1 MHIHTSSPPDL
12 DNDPPRDQSTQSP
25 VRPESEGPVR
35 LEPVLPFARLGKD
48 DVDYAGGKGA
58 NLGELT
64 AAGLPV
70 PDGFVVG
77 APAYAAY
84 CEQTGLRERL
94 AELLDGVDVEDTAA
108 LQAASA
114 AARELF
120 DTTPL
125 PEPLQ
130 REIRAAY
137 GQIGS
142 HPSASDGEAGADADG
157 NTVTEA
163 GGGTAGD
170 TAPAVA
176 VRSSATAEDTADT
189 SFAGMNET
197 FLNIRGAD
205 AVIDAVRRCWR
216 SLFGART
223 IYYRGMNGFGQAAM
237 DIAVVVQRQ
246 VNSTRAGVM
255 FTVNP
260 ATGERGELVIE
271 GSFGLGEAVVSG
283 SVSPDRY
290 IVEKA
295 TLAIRRR
302 EVHRKELVIE
312 YAPDGGTQQRTLSE
326 DDSLRPVLT
335 DAEVVAVAGLGRRI
349 EEHYG
354 FPQDTEWAFDPEG
367 ALWMLQSR
375 PITTLQELP
384 AEASATL
391 EPDAAGAGAG
401 AGAGGTGAGA
411 GTGGAGGGAEPAVLL
426 RGLGGAPGG
435 ASGSA
440 RVLRSLADADRLGE
454 GDVLVT
460 HMTAPDWLPLM
471 RRAAAIVTDSGGMTC
486 HAAIVS
492 RELGIPCVVGT
503 GEATRVL
510 RDGEAI
516 TVDATRGV
524 VLEGLPD
531 VGLAATSFLDGSPPA
546 GGPGSGAGLPTTT
559 GAGSPSVASAAT
571 AAVPGGAAGT
581 STGGPVTG
589 TQILVNLSEPS
600 QVQRV
605 AGLAVDGVG
614 LLRAEL
620 MVLEALAGDHP
631 RVLLEEG
638 RGEDFVARMAAGL
651 TTFAAGFAPRPVT
664 YRTIDF
670 RTNEFSG
677 LRGGERFEPQES
689 NPMIGYRGALRYTR
703 EPDVFRLE
711 LAALRQVW
719 DAGLQNLHVM
729 LPFVRTAREL
739 RRCRELIAES
749 GLLDRAGFELWVMA
763 EVPSVLFNLA
773 DYAALGVAGIS
784 VGSNDL
790 TQLLLGADRDNEVLA
805 ETFDERDPA
814 VTAYLRE
821 LIPRARELGLR
832 TSICGQAPSV
842 HPEYAELLVRA
853 GIDAISVN
861 IDVIDRT
868 RALVA
873 AAEQRV
879 LLDAARTAGQADGAG
894 RRPNGSQPERVGRPR
909 AG

>member
-1 MHIHTSSPPDL
+1 LTTSTAAPAHTAA
-12 DNDPPRDQSTQSP
+12 QSTLDV
-25 VRPESEGPVR
+25 VRP
-35 LEPVLPFARLGKD
+35 FTHLGRED
-48 DVDYAGGKGA
+48 TAYAGGKGA

-64 AAGLPV
+64 SAGLPV
-70 PDGFVVG
+70 PDGFVIG
-77 APAYAAY
+77 APAYAAF
-84 CEQTGLRERL
+84 CDQTGLRQRL
-94 AELLDGVDVEDTAA
+94 ATLLDGVDVEDTAA

-114 AARELF
+114 AARDLL
-120 DTTPL
+120 DATPM

-130 REIRAAY
+130 GAIRSAY
-137 GQIGS
+137 EQL
-142 HPSASDGEAGADADG
+142 
-157 NTVTEA
+157 A
-163 GGGTAGD
+163 GGD
-170 TAPAVA
+170 SIPVA

-197 FLNIRGAD
+197 FLNTRGAD
-205 AVIDAVRRCWR
+205 AMIDAVRRCWR

-223 IYYRGMNGFGQAAM
+223 IYYRGVNGFGQADM

-246 VNSTRAGVM
+246 LQSTRAGVM

-260 ATGERGELVIE
+260 ATGRRDELVIE

-312 YAPDGGTQQRTLSE
+312 YAPEGGTRQRTLSE
-326 DDSLRPVLT
+326 QEALQPVLT
-335 DAEVVAVAGLGRRI
+335 DAEVVAVAELGRRI
-349 EEHYG
+349 EQHYG
-354 FPQDTEWAFDPEG
+354 SPQDTEWAFDPDG

-375 PITTLQELP
+375 PITTLHEDVAS
-384 AEASATL
+384 AEAETPGSSQRAGNSA
-391 EPDAAGAGAG
+391 AAQKAGAQ
-401 AGAGGTGAGA
+401 T
-411 GTGGAGGGAEPAVLL
+411 VLL
-426 RGLGGAPGG
+426 RGLGGAPGS
-435 ASGSA
+435 ASGAA
-440 RVLRSLADADRLGE
+440 RILASPVDAASLSD

-460 HMTAPDWLPLM
+460 HMTSPDWLPLL
-471 RRAAAIVTDSGGMTC
+471 RRAAAVVTDSGGMTC

-503 GEATRVL
+503 GEATRTL
-510 RDGEAI
+510 RDGEI
-516 TVDATRGV
+516 VTVDATQGV
-524 VLEGLPD
+524 VLEGARIEETAQ
-531 VGLAATSFLDGSPPA
+531 VSTIGTAQATGTA
-546 GGPGSGAGLPTTT
+546 TT
-559 GAGSPSVASAAT
+559 AT
-571 AAVPGGAAGT
+571 TA
-581 STGGPVTG
+581 PVTA

-600 QVQRV
+600 QVDRV
-605 AGLAVDGVG
+605 KGLPVDGVG
-614 LLRAEL
+614 LLRAEM

-631 RVLLEEG
+631 RILLEEG
-638 RGEDFVARMAAGL
+638 RGEEFVARMAAGL
-651 TTFAAGFAPRPVT
+651 STFAAGFAPRPVT

-670 RTNEFSG
+670 RTNEFRG
-677 LRGGERFEPQES
+677 LRGGERFEPQEA

-703 EPDVFRLE
+703 EPDVFALE
-711 LAALRQVW
+711 LDAVRRVW
-719 DAGLQNLHVM
+719 DSGHHNLHVM
-729 LPFVRTAREL
+729 LPFVRSTREL
-739 RRCRELIAES
+739 RRCCELIAAS
-749 GLLDRAGFELWVMA
+749 GLLDRPGFGLWVMA

-773 DYAALGVAGIS
+773 EYAKLGVCGIS
-784 VGSNDL
+784 IGSNDL

-853 GIDAISVN
+853 GIDAISVSV
-861 IDVIDRT
+861 DVIDRT

-879 LLDAARTAGQADGAG
+879 LLDHARANHPHARSQGRRGRAG
-894 RRPNGSQPERVGRPR
+894 RADSSHPGS
-909 AG
+909 

>member
-1 MHIHTSSPPDL
+1 MTVTHAEASRLTEDG
-12 DNDPPRDQSTQSP
+12 
-25 VRPESEGPVR
+25 VRP
-35 LEPVLPFARLGKD
+35 FAQLRRD

-64 AAGLPV
+64 SAGLPV

-77 APAYAAY
+77 APAYAAFLV
-84 CEQTGLRERL
+84 QTGLRERL
-94 AELLDGVDVEDTAA
+94 AQLLDVVDVEDTAA

-114 AARELF
+114 AARELVSQ
-120 DTTPL
+120 TPL
-125 PEPLQ
+125 PEPLA
-130 REIRAAY
+130 REISFAY
-137 GQIGS
+137 EQLA
-142 HPSASDGEAGADADG
+142 HDDPQ
-157 NTVTEA
+157 T
-163 GGGTAGD
+163 
-170 TAPAVA
+170 PVA
-176 VRSSATAEDTADT
+176 VRSSATAEDTAAT

-197 FLNIRGAD
+197 FLNIRGAE
-205 AVIDAVRRCWR
+205 AVIDAVRHCWR

-223 IYYRGMNGFGQAAM
+223 IYYRGVNGFAQADM

-260 ATGERGELVIE
+260 ATGQRDELVIE

-290 IVEKA
+290 IVDKA

-302 EVHRKELVIE
+302 EVHHKDLVIE
-312 YAPDGGTQQRTLSE
+312 YAPDGGTRQRALTE
-326 DDSLRPVLT
+326 EEALRPVLS
-335 DAEVVAVAGLGRRI
+335 DEEVVAVAELGRRI

-354 FPQDTEWAFDPEG
+354 FPQDTEWAFDPDG

-375 PITTLQELP
+375 PVTTLHDAP
-384 AEASATL
+384 SADASTETRT
-391 EPDAAGAGAG
+391 EP
-401 AGAGGTGAGA
+401 
-411 GTGGAGGGAEPAVLL
+411 EAVLL
-426 RGLGGAPGG
+426 HGLGGAPGS
-435 ASGSA
+435 ASGAA
-440 RVLRSLADADRLGE
+440 RVLVSLADAASLDD

-460 HMTAPDWLPLM
+460 HMTSPDWLPLL
-471 RRAAAIVTDSGGMTC
+471 RRAGAIVTDSGGMTC

-503 GEATRVL
+503 GEATSKL
-510 RDGEAI
+510 RDGEI
-516 TVDATRGV
+516 VTVDATRGV
-524 VLEGLPD
+524 VLEGARQP
-531 VGLAATSFLDGSPPA
+531 VGDAEPA
-546 GGPGSGAGLPTTT
+546 PRASGER
-559 GAGSPSVASAAT
+559 SVSASADAIS
-571 AAVPGGAAGT
+571 AMA
-581 STGGPVTG
+581 PVTA

-600 QVQRV
+600 QVARV
-605 AGLAVDGVG
+605 KDLQVDGVG
-614 LLRAEL
+614 LLRAEM

-631 RVLLEEG
+631 RTLLEEG
-638 RGEDFVARMAAGL
+638 RGDEFVARMAEGL
-651 TTFAAGFAPRPVT
+651 STFAAGFAPRPVT

-677 LRGGERFEPQES
+677 LRGGERFEPHEA

-703 EPDVFRLE
+703 EPDIFALE

-719 DAGLQNLHVM
+719 DAGLHNLHVM
-729 LPFVRTAREL
+729 LPFVRSTREL

-749 GLLDRAGFELWVMA
+749 GLLDRPGFELWVMA
-763 EVPSVLFNLA
+763 EVPSVLFNLEE
-773 DYAALGVAGIS
+773 YAALGVTGIS

-821 LIPRARELGLR
+821 LIPRARRLGLR

-853 GIDAISVN
+853 GIDAISVSV
-861 IDVIDRT
+861 DVVERT
-868 RALVA
+868 RRLVA

-879 LLDAARTAGQADGAG
+879 LLDAARIEA
-894 RRPNGSQPERVGRPR
+894 
-909 AG
+909 

>member
-1 MHIHTSSPPDL
+1 MSTATDTRTSVDV
-12 DNDPPRDQSTQSP
+12 
-25 VRPESEGPVR
+25 VRPFG
-35 LEPVLPFARLGKD
+35 RLGRED
-48 DVDYAGGKGA
+48 TMYAGGKGA

-64 AAGLPV
+64 SAGLPV

-84 CEQTGLRERL
+84 CAETGLRAQL
-94 AELLDGVDVEDTAA
+94 AELLDPVNVEDTAA
-108 LQAASA
+108 LQAASV
-114 AARELF
+114 AARALF
-120 DTTPL
+120 DQTPM
-125 PEPLQ
+125 PEPLAA
-130 REIRAAY
+130 EIRTAY
-137 GQIGS
+137 ERL
-142 HPSASDGEAGADADG
+142 AR
-157 NTVTEA
+157 EA
-163 GGGTAGD
+163 GGDRAGGD
-170 TAPAVA
+170 SIPVA
-176 VRSSATAEDTADT
+176 VRSSATAEDTAAS

-223 IYYRGMNGFGQAAM
+223 IYYRRVNDFAQADM

-246 VNSTRAGVM
+246 LESTRAGVM

-260 ATGERGELVIE
+260 ATGQRDELVIE

-290 IVEKA
+290 VVEKA

-302 EVHRKELVIE
+302 EVHHKDLVIE
-312 YAPDGGTQQRTLSE
+312 YAPDGSGTRQRALSE
-326 DDSLRPVLT
+326 EEALQPVLT
-335 DAEVVAVAGLGRRI
+335 DAEVVAVAELGRRI

-354 FPQDTEWAFDPEG
+354 SPQDTEWAFDPDG
-367 ALWMLQSR
+367 TLWMLQSR
-375 PITTLQELP
+375 PITTLH
-384 AEASATL
+384 
-391 EPDAAGAGAG
+391 DGAGAAAA
-401 AGAGGTGAGA
+401 AGSAGPSAGEA
-411 GTGGAGGGAEPAVLL
+411 SQPQAVLL
-426 RGLGGAPGG
+426 HGLGGAPGS
-435 ASGSA
+435 ASGAA
-440 RVLRSLADADRLGE
+440 RVLSTLDDAANLND

-460 HMTAPDWLPLM
+460 HMTSPDWLPLL
-471 RRAAAIVTDSGGMTC
+471 RRAAAVVTDSGGMTC

-503 GEATRVL
+503 GEATRKL
-510 RDGEAI
+510 RDGEI
-516 TVDATRGV
+516 VTVDATRGV
-524 VLEGLPD
+524 VLEGARASEPATTSSD
-531 VGLAATSFLDGSPPA
+531 GQAASAMHADPA
-546 GGPGSGAGLPTTT
+546 ALGAG
-559 GAGSPSVASAAT
+559 A
-571 AAVPGGAAGT
+571 
-581 STGGPVTG
+581 PVTA

-600 QVQRV
+600 QVERV
-605 AGLAVDGVG
+605 KGLPVDGVG
-614 LLRAEL
+614 LLRAEM

-631 RVLLEEG
+631 RTLLEEG
-638 RGEDFVARMAAGL
+638 REEEFIARMAEGL

-677 LRGGERFEPQES
+677 LRGGERFEPQEA

-711 LAALRQVW
+711 LAALGRVW
-719 DAGLQNLHVM
+719 DAGLHNLHVM

-749 GLLDRAGFELWVMA
+749 GLFERPGFELWVMA
-763 EVPSVLFNLA
+763 EVPSVLFNLEE
-773 DYAALGVAGIS
+773 YAALGITGIS
-784 VGSNDL
+784 IGTNDL

-821 LIPRARELGLR
+821 LIPRARGLGLR

-853 GIDAISVN
+853 GIDAISVSV
-861 IDVIDRT
+861 DVIDRT

-873 AAEQRV
+873 AAERRV
-879 LLDAARTAGQADGAG
+879 LLDAARDGG
-894 RRPNGSQPERVGRPR
+894 
-909 AG
+909 